1 VSKKFQRQKIQ
12 QLHVGF
18 MDISTSTY
26 ITQTV
31 EQYTM
36 GPARK
41 RQRTGEDGKAAIST
55 VDTTPEDEHLPHSKT
70 NDQKN
75 TSEHPRDPRTLFIRL
90 LAPSTTS
97 EDLTGHFSQ
106 SYPIKHA
113 VAVLDN
119 KTKQCKGFGFV
130 TFADE
135 SDASQALQELDGSEL
150 HGRKIKLERAQVRHR
165 GEDEHDGIPRAS
177 KPIPER
183 QPAPKLIVR
192 NLPWSISNT
201 DKLTHL
207 FLSFGKVK
215 EVILPRTADGKLRG
229 FGIVLL
235 RGRKNAEK
243 ALQSL
248 NGREIEGR
256 TLAIDWAVDKEVWE
270 RAKDVE
276 LESERHTAIISETS
290 KATDAEDLNDL
301 EESGDQRGES
311 EDSGSEDH
319 LDDDDV
325 DEFKQELDVDELPG
339 DNGSE
344 DIEQTPK
351 GPDRTDSTIFIR
363 NLPFTCTDEDL
374 TDRFE
379 SFGQV
384 HYSRVV
390 YDPTTEKPRGTGFV
404 CFTRKVDA
412 ENCVKEAPRTTTA
425 SQNDN
430 HSTTVLQDYSNDP
443 SGKYTMD
450 GRVLIISKAVKKED
464 ADKLRQHGID
474 FRNHRDKDK
483 RRLYLLNEGKIPS
496 NSPIYSK
503 LSASEIMLREASVK
517 QRRTLVESNPS
528 LHLSLTRLAIR
539 NIPKFISSKD
549 LKALAR
555 EAVVGFAT
563 GVKNGLRE
571 RLSKEELARGG
582 DEMKEAERLRKVK
595 GKGVV
600 KQAKVVFESE
610 KGSKIPE
617 ADGAGRSRGY
627 GFIEYYTHRSAL
639 MGLRWLNG
647 HEIEYKNV
655 ENARKGSKID
665 AEDRKK
671 RLIVEFALENVNVV
685 NRRREREKT
694 AGRRSDA
701 TTHQDQATDG
711 SRTNSHD
718 TNDRRKLRHGQKSMK
733 SSTGGKKQA
742 TEMDGKASSEHKKDD
757 SRTKLARRQQIIAK
771 KRMARRARKK
781 GAS

>member
-1 VSKKFQRQKIQ
+1 MRGSNLYYNSFSRPTPQKNAR
-12 QLHVGF
+12 
-18 MDISTSTY
+18 
-26 ITQTV
+26 
-31 EQYTM
+31 YTM
-36 GPARK
+36 APARK
-41 RQRTGEDGKAAIST
+41 RQRSGEDGKTAIIAADSI
-55 VDTTPEDEHLPHSKT
+55 PEDEPLSHSKSS
-70 NDQKN
+70 
-75 TSEHPRDPRTLFIRL
+75 SEKKTTEEPRDPRTLFVRL
-90 LAPSTTS
+90 LPPSITS
-97 EDLTGHFSQ
+97 EDLTSHFSQ

-135 SDASQALQELDGSEL
+135 LDAGQAMQELDGSEL

-165 GEDEHDGIPRAS
+165 GEDEHSGIPRAS
-177 KPIPER
+177 KPLPER
-183 QPAPKLIVR
+183 QPPPKLIVR

-215 EVILPRTADGKLRG
+215 DVILPRSSDGKLRG

-248 NGREIEGR
+248 NGKDIEGR
-256 TLAIDWAVDKEVWE
+256 TLAVDWAVGKEAWE
-270 RAKDVE
+270 EAKQADVE
-276 LESERHTAIISETS
+276 KE
-290 KATDAEDLNDL
+290 
-301 EESGDQRGES
+301 
-311 EDSGSEDH
+311 
-319 LDDDDV
+319 DDDDP
-325 DEFKQELDVDELPG
+325 KLDVFDPIVPDDSDILEEGDEQEDGTENSASTGGLHDDIEEPQL
-339 DNGSE
+339 DPDLSENSE
-344 DIEQTPK
+344 DNEPEDEEDIPK

-363 NLPFTCTDEDL
+363 NLPFTCTDDAL
-374 TDRFE
+374 TDHFE

-384 HYSRVV
+384 RYSRVV

-404 CFTRKVDA
+404 CFLREIDA
-412 ENCVKEAPRTTTA
+412 ITCVKEAPRTTTA
-425 SQNDN
+425 SQND
-430 HSTTVLQDYSNDP
+430 HRTSTVLQDYSNDP
-443 SGKYTMD
+443 SGRYTMD
-450 GRVLIISKAVKKED
+450 GRVLIVSKAVKKED
-464 ADKLRQHGID
+464 ADKLRQNGID
-474 FRNHRDKDK
+474 FRNQRDKDK
-483 RRLYLLNEGKIPS
+483 RRLYLLNEGKIS
-496 NSPIYSK
+496 SKSPLFSK
-503 LSASEIMLREASVK
+503 LSPSEVKLRDASVK
-517 QRRTLVESNPS
+517 QRKTLVESNPS

-539 NIPKFISSKD
+539 NIPKFISSKE

-563 GVKNGLRE
+563 DVKEGLRE

-647 HEIEYKNV
+647 HEIDHKSIKD
-655 ENARKGSKID
+655 ARKGAKID

-685 NRRREREKT
+685 NRRREREQGV
-694 AGRRSDA
+694 GRRTDPK
-701 TTHQDQATDG
+701 TQQDQATEESRKKSVDKGDKHNSVNDG
-711 SRTNSHD
+711 EESPKT
-718 TNDRRKLRHGQKSMK
+718 
-733 SSTGGKKQA
+733 KQD
-742 TEMDGKASSEHKKDD
+742 ESKI
-757 SRTKLARRQQIIAK
+757 KLARRQQIIAK

-781 GAS
+781 GAA

>member
-1 VSKKFQRQKIQ
+1 
-12 QLHVGF
+12 
-18 MDISTSTY
+18 
-26 ITQTV
+26 
-31 EQYTM
+31 M
-36 GPARK
+36 GPTRK
-41 RQRTGEDGKAAIST
+41 RQRTGEDGKAALST
-55 VDTTPEDEHLPHSKT
+55 ADATPEDEHLSHSKT

-75 TSEHPRDPRTLFIRL
+75 TPEHPRDPRTLFIRL

-135 SDASQALQELDGSEL
+135 SDASQALQELNGSEL

-177 KPIPER
+177 KPVPER
-183 QPAPKLIVR
+183 QPPPKLIVR

-201 DKLTHL
+201 EKLTHL

-256 TLAIDWAVDKEVWE
+256 TLAVDWAVDKEVWE
-270 RAKDVE
+270 KAKDVE
-276 LESERHTAIISETS
+276 LESEKLEDPTSATSEAVDT
-290 KATDAEDLNDL
+290 EGLNGLD
-301 EESGDQRGES
+301 EIGDQRGES

-319 LDDDDV
+319 LDDNGDDDDV
-325 DEFKQELDVDELPG
+325 DELKEELDVDELSG
-339 DNGSE
+339 DHGSE

-374 TDRFE
+374 TDYFE

-412 ENCVKEAPRTTTA
+412 DTCVKEAPRTTTA
-425 SQNDN
+425 IQNDN
-430 HSTTVLQDYSNDP
+430 HSSTVLQDYSNDP
-443 SGKYTMD
+443 SGRYTMD
-450 GRVLIISKAVKKED
+450 GRVLIVSKAVKKED

-496 NSPIYSK
+496 NSPLYSK
-503 LSASEIMLREASVK
+503 LSASEIKLREASVK

-563 GVKNGLRE
+563 DVKNGHRE

-617 ADGAGRSRGY
+617 ADSAGRSRGY

-647 HEIEYKNV
+647 HEIDYKNV

-701 TTHQDQATDG
+701 TTHQDQATEG
-711 SRTNSHD
+711 SRTNSLD
-718 TNDRRKLRHGQKSMK
+718 KNDKRKLSHGTKLTK

-771 KRMARRARKK
+771 KRMARRARKT
-781 GAS
+781 GAA